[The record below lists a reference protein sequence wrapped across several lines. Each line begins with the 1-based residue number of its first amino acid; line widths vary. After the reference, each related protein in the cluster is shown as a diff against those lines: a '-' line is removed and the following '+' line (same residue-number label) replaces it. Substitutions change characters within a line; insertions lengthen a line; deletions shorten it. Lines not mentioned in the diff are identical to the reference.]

1 MVQCVGFLSF
11 LLPLMFF
18 GLKKTTITSGYIQR
32 LVGDKILYYVLINII
47 SELTFI
53 TLSYE
58 IRSQNYIVKYIKETI
73 LYDRMSY
80 IKLHESLNCLI
91 KYILKEF

>member
-1 MVQCVGFLSF
+1 
-11 LLPLMFF
+11 MFF
-18 GLKKTTITSGYIQR
+18 GLKKTTTISGYIQR
-32 LVGDKILYYVLINII
+32 LVEDKILYYVLINII

-58 IRSQNYIVKYIKETI
+58 TRSQNCMIKYIKEII

-80 IKLHESLNCLI
+80 IK
-91 KYILKEF
+91 

>member
-1 MVQCVGFLSF
+1 MPFHDILSYVIIK
-11 LLPLMFF
+11 FF
-18 GLKKTTITSGYIQR
+18 GLKKTTTIRGYIQR
-32 LVGDKILYYVLINII
+32 LVGDKILYYVLISII

-58 IRSQNYIVKYIKETI
+58 TRSQNCMIMYIKVTI

-80 IKLHESLNCLI
+80 IK
-91 KYILKEF
+91 